1 MAAGKKTGKRSRK
14 KSGATRKTE
23 HKNSILSWAFMA
35 VLLAAF
41 VAFLIHLDQ
50 LPEQG
55 ETTTVKTQPKSEK
68 KSDHKQKNT
77 KEHQFDFYTVLPDR
91 EVEVIRPENTTAK
104 YQATPKNAA
113 RPKASQTTSKTAK
126 TTQTKPSVSK
136 PVFSN
141 QLYQLQVGAFKELS
155 KADAMKA
162 RLAFLGVESNIQ
174 VIRNNQR
181 NNSQPMYRVRVGPS
195 TDQKKMEQVKAQLK
209 AQNINTF
216 MQKL

>member
-1 MAAGKKTGKRSRK
+1 MPAKKKRARKKT
-14 KSGATRKTE
+14 GATRKAE
-23 HKNSILSWAFMA
+23 QKNSFLSWAVMA

-55 ETTTVKTQPKSEK
+55 KNAPIVIKSGADKKPDRKTPVKPKQE
-68 KSDHKQKNT
+68 
-77 KEHQFDFYTVLPDR
+77 FDFYTVLPDR
-91 EVEVIRPENTTAK
+91 EVEVIKPEKTRVQVK
-104 YQATPKNAA
+104 PKSKLQVN
-113 RPKASQTTSKTAK
+113 QHSKTVK
-126 TTQTKPSVSK
+126 TNTASRQLP
-136 PVFSN
+136 SN
-141 QLYQLQVGAFKELS
+141 QLYQLQVGAFKELN

-174 VIRNNQR
+174 VIRNN
-181 NNSQPMYRVRVGPS
+181 NQPMYRVRVGPG
-195 TDQKKMEQVKAQLK
+195 TDYKKMEQVKAQLK

>member
-23 HKNSILSWAFMA
+23 HKNSILSWAVMA
-35 VLLAAF
+35 VLLATF

-55 ETTTVKTQPKSEK
+55 ETTTVKTQAKFEK
-68 KSDHKQKNT
+68 QSDHKQKNT

-104 YQATPKNAA
+104 YRTAPKNTA
-113 RPKASQTTSKTAK
+113 RPKSSQTVSKTAK
-126 TTQTKPSVSK
+126 TTQTKPSASK

-174 VIRNNQR
+174 VIRNNNQ
-181 NNSQPMYRVRVGPS
+181 QMYRVRVGPS

-216 MQKL
+216 IQKL

>member
-1 MAAGKKTGKRSRK
+1 MATGKKPGKRGRK

-23 HKNSILSWAFMA
+23 KKNSVLSWAVMA

-55 ETTTVKTQPKSEK
+55 ETTTVKIQPKPEK
-68 KSDHKQKNT
+68 KSDHKQENT

-91 EVEVIRPENTTAK
+91 EVEVIRPESTTAK
-104 YQATPKNAA
+104 YRAASKNSA
-113 RPKASQTTSKTAK
+113 RPKTSQTASKAAK
-126 TTQTKPSVSK
+126 TTQTQVPASK

-174 VIRNNQR
+174 VIRNNNQ
-181 NNSQPMYRVRVGPS
+181 QMYRVRVGPS
-195 TDQKKMEQVKAQLK
+195 TDRKKMEQVKTQLK
-209 AQNINTF
+209 ARNINTF

>member
-1 MAAGKKTGKRSRK
+1 MATGKRSRK
-14 KSGATRKTE
+14 KSGATRKAE
-23 HKNSILSWAFMA
+23 HKNSVLSWAVMA

-41 VAFLIHLDQ
+41 VAFLFHLDQ

-55 ETTTVKTQPKSEK
+55 ETTTVKTQQKSEK

-91 EVEVIRPENTTAK
+91 EVEVIRPESTTAK
-104 YQATPKNAA
+104 YRTAPKNAA
-113 RPKASQTTSKTAK
+113 RPETSQAVSQ
-126 TTQTKPSVSK
+126 TTQTKQPASK

-141 QLYQLQVGAFKELS
+141 QLYQLQVGAFKELG